1 MSGFLCCF
9 KQIYL
14 LRPKVG
20 FAVLSRSQDIKNLRF
35 LQILSNV
42 PQMFPYLGRFDSS
55 PAALSI
61 RGYEM
66 LCPLYFRAVV
76 EQSDLILRLD

>member
-1 MSGFLCCF
+1 MHNHFQPLNM
-9 KQIYL
+9 IYSQPPMRL
-14 LRPKVG
+14 FPTPLPIVG
-20 FAVLSRSQDIKNLRF
+20 RI